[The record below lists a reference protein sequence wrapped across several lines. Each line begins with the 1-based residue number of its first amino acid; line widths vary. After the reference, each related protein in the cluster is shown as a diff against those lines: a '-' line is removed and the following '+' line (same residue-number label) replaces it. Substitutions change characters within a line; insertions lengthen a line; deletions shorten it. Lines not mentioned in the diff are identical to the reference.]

1 METRAI
7 GALESSAIGLGCMGM
22 SWLYNPEQQDDAQS
36 IDVIRHA
43 IDLGVTLIDTSDVYG
58 PYTNE
63 VLVGRALAG
72 RRDEVVLATKCGI
85 HYDNEDVTKR
95 EIIGRPDYI
104 KSSCDDSLKRLGVDV
119 IDLYQYH
126 RVDARVPIEE
136 TWGAFAELK
145 QVGKVREIGLSEVTV
160 EQIRAAESVHPVAS
174 VQSELS
180 LWTRDWV
187 DSVLAYCTEN
197 SIAYLAYSPLGRG
210 YLTGAVSTQSLS
222 DEDWR
227 NANPR
232 FTPEAMAAN
241 ERIVDVV
248 RAVAER
254 HGCLPGQIALAWT
267 LAISPVVIPIPGT
280 KRRTYLEQNAAAAD
294 IKLTEQDM
302 AELAAIPTPVGG
314 RY

>member
-7 GALESSAIGLGCMGM
+7 GSLESSAIGLGCMGM
-22 SWLYNPEQQDDAQS
+22 SWLYNPEQQDDEQS

-43 IDLGVTLIDTSDVYG
+43 IDLGVRLIDTSDVYG

-63 VLVGRALAG
+63 ILVGRALAG

-85 HYDNEDVTKR
+85 HYDDEDITKR

-104 KSSCDDSLKRLGVDV
+104 KSSCDASLQRLGVEV

-145 QVGKVREIGLSEVTV
+145 QAGKVREIGLSEVTL
-160 EQIRAAESVHPVAS
+160 EQLQTAQSVHPVAS

-180 LWTRDWV
+180 LWTQDWV

-210 YLTGAVSTQSLS
+210 FLTGAVSTQSLS
-222 DEDWR
+222 DDDWR

-232 FTPEAMAAN
+232 FTPQAMEAN
-241 ERIVDVV
+241 QRIVDVV

-254 HGCLPGQIALAWT
+254 HGCLPGQIALAWD

-280 KRRTYLEQNAAAAD
+280 KRRKYLEQNVGAAD
-294 IKLTEQDM
+294 IVLTEQDM
-302 AELAAIPTPVGG
+302 AELAAVPAPVGG